1 MNDEFYMKRALRLA
15 RKGEAWVSPN
25 PMVGAVI
32 VKKNRIIGEGYHQKF
47 GDNHAEINAINHAT
61 ETIEGA
67 TIYLNLEPCT
77 HYGKTPPCIERII
90 ACKPA
95 RVVIG
100 TADPNPLVSGGG
112 IKALKRS
119 GIETT
124 VGILEETCKRINERF
139 FKFIRTGTP
148 FVTLKF
154 AQTLDGRIATLAG
167 HSRWISSSKSLRFAH
182 MLRSHHDAVLIGVG
196 TLINDDPELTIRLT
210 RGRNPLR
217 VVVDSRLRIS
227 PDARVL
233 KNQNMAKTI
242 IATTGHA
249 GSRKRSLL
257 DKMDIETIV
266 VEQDN
271 DHRVDLTKLF
281 VELGKRNI
289 SSVLV
294 EGGADIITALL
305 KGKLT
310 DRVVIIIAPK
320 IVGKGVEAVGDLG
333 IQSMAESLR
342 LTYRKILRKGDDLI
356 IDGRI
361 EKGSQIAIFSASLIP
376 SRAELMIPPA

>member
-1 MNDEFYMKRALRLA
+1 MDEFFMRRVLKLAKR
-15 RKGEAWVSPN
+15 GEAWVSPN
-25 PMVGAVI
+25 PMVGTVI

-61 ETIEGA
+61 EAIEGA
-67 TIYLNLEPCT
+67 TIYVNLEPCI
-77 HYGKTPPCIERII
+77 HYGKTPPCIKRII
-90 ACKPA
+90 ASKPA

-100 TADPNPLVSGGG
+100 TADPNPLVAGGG

-154 AQTLDGRIATLAG
+154 AQTLDGKIATSAG
-167 HSRWISSSKSLRFAH
+167 HSRWISSEKSLRFAH
-182 MLRSHHDAVLIGVG
+182 VLRSHHDAVLIGVG
-196 TLINDDPELTIRLT
+196 TLIKDDPKLTIRLT
-210 RGRNPLR
+210 SGRNPLR

-227 PDARVL
+227 QDARVL

-249 GSRKRSLL
+249 VSGKRTLL
-257 DKMDIETIV
+257 DKMGIETV
-266 VEQDN
+266 VVDQDN
-271 DHRVDLTKLF
+271 DQRVDLTKLF
-281 VELGKRNI
+281 IELGKRKI

-294 EGGADIITALL
+294 EGGAGVITSLL

-320 IVGKGVEAVGDLG
+320 VVGKGVEAVGDLG
-333 IQSMAESLR
+333 IQSMDEALR
-342 LTYRKILRKGDDLI
+342 LTYRKIIRKDDDLI
-356 IDGRI
+356 VDGRI
-361 EKGSQIAIFSASLIP
+361 EK
-376 SRAELMIPPA
+376 

>member
-1 MNDEFYMKRALRLA
+1 MDEFFMRRALKLA

-25 PMVGAVI
+25 PVVGAVI

-47 GDNHAEINAINHAT
+47 GDNHAEINAINCAT

-67 TIYLNLEPCT
+67 TLYVNLEPCT
-77 HYGKTPPCIERII
+77 HHGKTPPCIDRII

-100 TADPNPLVSGGG
+100 TTDPNPLVAGGG
-112 IKALKRS
+112 INALKRS

-124 VGILEETCKRINERF
+124 VGILEEACKIINERF

-167 HSRWISSSKSLRFAH
+167 RSRWISSEKSLRFAH
-182 MLRSHHDAVLIGVG
+182 MLRSHHDALLIGVG
-196 TLINDDPELTIRLT
+196 TLIKDDPELTIRLT
-210 RGRNPLR
+210 RGRNPQR

-242 IATTGHA
+242 IATTSNA
-249 GSRKRSLL
+249 DSEKRTRLNR
-257 DKMDIETIV
+257 MGIETLI
-266 VEQDN
+266 VEQDS
-271 DHRVDLTKLF
+271 DHHVDLTKLF
-281 VELGKRNI
+281 VELGKKNI

-294 EGGADIITALL
+294 EGGAAIITALL

-333 IQSMAESLR
+333 IQSMDESLR
-342 LTYRKILRKGDDLI
+342 LTYRNILRKGDDLI
-356 IDGRI
+356 INGRI
-361 EKGSQIAIFSASLIP
+361 EK
-376 SRAELMIPPA
+376 